1 MEPVSE
7 DHSSTLTPTPHQESS
22 QQNSPKDELPPPIPS
37 PSPEEEQSSEDEL
50 ICVSPTAPLSPVWSH
65 LTARRKKVTTR
76 DQLSSEEN
84 SSIYKLPSPNP
95 SPTESSPVK
104 GNDDEGEES
113 DEIIITEEKPLP
125 GLPKLKM
132 IHRKPVLRKRPTGD
146 QQEPVIHRITEDGEI
161 VPSSRHDKEEE
172 DITDS
177 RNLTIE
183 YRRNVTPPSERD
195 IRGAITGERRVTS
208 PGRGGSFSPEPS
220 AAEKDISSGRK
231 EIIRKTAQR
240 THRRNPQYRERGSRQ
255 HGSPSGS
262 EGTTEANDSDSGS
275 HVSAV
280 GSTALRGEGTSRN
293 ESPTTQGIEG
303 HDINRP
309 KIVYRIQPIIN
320 EYLNTDGET
329 SVEWK

>member
-7 DHSSTLTPTPHQESS
+7 DHASTLTPTPHQEFT
-22 QQNSPKDELPPPIPS
+22 QNSPKDELPPPIPS

-65 LTARRKKVTTR
+65 LTARRKKVTTK
-76 DQLSSEEN
+76 DQSSSEDN
-84 SSIYKLPSPNP
+84 SPIYKLPSPNL
-95 SPTESSPVK
+95 SPTESSLVK
-104 GNDDEGEES
+104 GNDDEEEES
-113 DEIIITEEKPLP
+113 EEIIIAKERPFP

-132 IHRKPVLRKRPTGD
+132 IHRKPVLHKRPIRNQQGD
-146 QQEPVIHRITEDGEI
+146 QQELVIHRIKEDGEI
-161 VPSSRHDKEEE
+161 VP
-172 DITDS
+172 
-177 RNLTIE
+177 L

-195 IRGAITGERRVTS
+195 IRGAITGVRNLTS
-208 PGRGGSFSPEPS
+208 PGRGGSFPPEPS

-231 EIIRKTAQR
+231 EVIGKTAQR
-240 THRRNPQYRERGSRQ
+240 TPRRNPQYRERGSRQ

-262 EGTTEANDSDSGS
+262 EGTTEANANDSDSGS

-280 GSTALRGEGTSRN
+280 GSTASRGEGTSRN
-293 ESPTTQGIEG
+293 ETPTTQGIEG

-309 KIVYRIQPIIN
+309 KLVYKIQPIIN
-320 EYLNTDGET
+320 VYLNTDGET

>member
-7 DHSSTLTPTPHQESS
+7 DHASTLTPTPHQESS

-50 ICVSPTAPLSPVWSH
+50 ICVSPTAPLSPVWSY

-76 DQLSSEEN
+76 DQLSSEDN
-84 SSIYKLPSPNP
+84 SPIYKLPSPNL
-95 SPTESSPVK
+95 SPMESSPVK

-113 DEIIITEEKPLP
+113 DEIIITKEKPLP

-132 IHRKPVLRKRPTGD
+132 IHRKPVLHKRPTRDQQGD

-161 VPSSRHDKEEE
+161 VPSSRNDEEE

-195 IRGAITGERRVTS
+195 IRGAITGVRSVTS
-208 PGRGGSFSPEPS
+208 PGRGGPFSPEPS

-231 EIIRKTAQR
+231 EVIGKTAQR
-240 THRRNPQYRERGSRQ
+240 TPRRNPQYRERGSRQ

-262 EGTTEANDSDSGS
+262 EGTTKSNDSDSGS

-280 GSTALRGEGTSRN
+280 GSTASSGEGTSRS
-293 ESPTTQGIEG
+293 ECPTTQGIES
-303 HDINRP
+303 H
-309 KIVYRIQPIIN
+309 KQIVYRIQPIIN
-320 EYLNTDGET
+320 VYRNTDGET